1 MPNIILTRRQLLA
14 VQWAAETQLDFLYKL
29 RAKMM
34 RDNEPEEDIIA
45 IGDEIEL
52 VNDVRAGIRE
62 VL

>member
-1 MPNIILTRRQLLA
+1 MPNITLTRRQLLA

-45 IGDEIEL
+45 IVDEIEL

>member
-1 MPNIILTRRQLLA
+1 MPNITLTRRQLLA
-14 VQWAAETQLDFLYKL
+14 VRWAADTQLDFLYKL

-34 RDNEPEEDIIA
+34 QEREPEEDITA
-45 IGDEIEL
+45 IDDEIEL

>member
-1 MPNIILTRRQLLA
+1 MPNITLTRRQLLA
-14 VQWAAETQLDFLYKL
+14 VQWAAETQLNYLYKL

-34 RDNEPEEDIIA
+34 RDNEPEEDITA